1 MQTDPE
7 FTKKLQSWLNTPDSK
22 KDYAQGALL
31 LLQLSGNAI
40 MYHNLSVYP
49 QGHAEFITG
58 KLQEYLDYRL
68 QDLTHKEVVA
78 MQKQVDEIVKSHTEF
93 KNPET
98 NPAMEFKAGKR
109 ADHDS
114 LPDEIKALYVENLD
128 IVHKMR
134 ELHLKLRTLSTEKS
148 PCPDSDRYPFLKE
161 LISLDKRLHANWDT
175 YDHFVAQPQ
184 SVVAT
189 SPTATLETADEV
201 VASPVPSEAA
211 PSTDDEKSET
221 AADSEADTA
230 AAQTEAKPK
239 AKAKS
244 KKKAK
249 TPE

>member
-175 YDHFVAQPQ
+175 YDHFVAQPPVVPEQ
-184 SVVAT
+184 S
-189 SPTATLETADEV
+189 PADEPEPQ
-201 VASPVPSEAA
+201 AEQPQEQLKPTPEAA
-211 PSTDDEKSET
+211 EYKPT
-221 AADSEADTA
+221 
-230 AAQTEAKPK
+230 AKPK
-239 AKAKS
+239 AKS
-244 KKKAK
+244 KKTASNK
-249 TPE
+249 E

>member
-58 KLQEYLDYRL
+58 KLQQYLDFRL
-68 QDLTHKEVVA
+68 SETTHKEVVA
-78 MQKQVDEIVKSHTEF
+78 IQKQVDEIVKSHTEF

-161 LISLDKRLHANWDT
+161 LISLDKRLHTNWDT
-175 YDHFVAQPQ
+175 YDHFVAQPPVVPEQ
-184 SVVAT
+184 S
-189 SPTATLETADEV
+189 PADEPEPQ
-201 VASPVPSEAA
+201 AEQPQEQPKPTPEAE
-211 PSTDDEKSET
+211 S
-221 AADSEADTA
+221 
-230 AAQTEAKPK
+230 KPK
-239 AKAKS
+239 AKAKANKSAS
-244 KKKAK
+244 KKTTTDKSN
-249 TPE
+249 

>member
-7 FTKKLQSWLNTPDSK
+7 FTKKLQSWLNTPEAQ

-58 KLQEYLDYRL
+58 KLQQYLNFRL
-68 QDLTHKEVVA
+68 SETTHKEVVE

-98 NPAMEFKAGKR
+98 NPATEFKAGKR

-128 IVHKMR
+128 IVHRMR
-134 ELHLKLRTLSTEKS
+134 ELHLKLRTLSSEKS

-175 YDHFVAQPQ
+175 YDHFVAQPP
-184 SVVAT
+184 VVPEP
-189 SPTATLETADEV
+189 SPAADQEPQ
-201 VASPVPSEAA
+201 AEQPQENLKPTPEAA
-211 PSTDDEKSET
+211 ESKPT
-221 AADSEADTA
+221 
-230 AAQTEAKPK
+230 AKPK
-239 AKAKS
+239 AKS
-244 KKKAK
+244 KKTASNK
-249 TPE
+249 E

>member
-98 NPAMEFKAGKR
+98 NPATEFKAGKR

-128 IVHKMR
+128 IVHRMR
-134 ELHLKLRTLSTEKS
+134 ELHLKLRTLSSEKS

-175 YDHFVAQPQ
+175 YDHFVSQPPVVPEPSPVDDPEPQAEQPQ
-184 SVVAT
+184 EQLK
-189 SPTATLETADEV
+189 PT
-201 VASPVPSEAA
+201 PEAA
-211 PSTDDEKSET
+211 EYKPT
-221 AADSEADTA
+221 
-230 AAQTEAKPK
+230 AKPK
-239 AKAKS
+239 AKS
-244 KKKAK
+244 KKTASNK
-249 TPE
+249 E

>member
-68 QDLTHKEVVA
+68 QDLTHKEVVE

-98 NPAMEFKAGKR
+98 NPATEFKAGKR

-134 ELHLKLRTLSTEKS
+134 ELHLKLRTLSSEKS

-175 YDHFVAQPQ
+175 YDHFVAQPPVVPEQ
-184 SVVAT
+184 S
-189 SPTATLETADEV
+189 PADEPEPQ
-201 VASPVPSEAA
+201 AEQPQEQLKPTPEAA
-211 PSTDDEKSET
+211 EYKPT
-221 AADSEADTA
+221 
-230 AAQTEAKPK
+230 AKPK
-239 AKAKS
+239 AKS
-244 KKKAK
+244 KKTASNK
-249 TPE
+249 E

>member
-1 MQTDPE
+1 MSAPLLRDGSNSTLIMNTDPE
-7 FTKKLQSWLNTPDSK
+7 FTKKIQSWLNTPDAQ

-58 KLQEYLDYRL
+58 KLQQYLDFRL
-68 QDLTHKEVVA
+68 SETTHKKVVE

-98 NPAMEFKAGKR
+98 NPATEFKAGKR

-114 LPDEIKALYVENLD
+114 LPDDIRALYVENLD
-128 IVHKMR
+128 IVHRMR
-134 ELHLKLRTLSTEKS
+134 ELHLKLRTLSSEKS

-175 YDHFVAQPQ
+175 YDHFVAQPPVVPEQ
-184 SVVAT
+184 S
-189 SPTATLETADEV
+189 PADETEPQ
-201 VASPVPSEAA
+201 AEQPQEQLKPTPEAE
-211 PSTDDEKSET
+211 S
-221 AADSEADTA
+221 
-230 AAQTEAKPK
+230 KPK

-244 KKKAK
+244 NKSASKETTSDKSN
-249 TPE
+249 

>member
-1 MQTDPE
+1 MNTDPE
-7 FTKKLQSWLNTPDSK
+7 FTKKIQSWLNTPDAQ

-78 MQKQVDEIVKSHTEF
+78 IQKQVDEIVKSHTEF

-134 ELHLKLRTLSTEKS
+134 ELHLKLRTLSSEKS

-161 LISLDKRLHANWDT
+161 LIPLDKRLHANWET
-175 YDHFVAQPQ
+175 YDHFVAQPPVVPEQ
-184 SVVAT
+184 S
-189 SPTATLETADEV
+189 PADEPEQQ
-201 VASPVPSEAA
+201 AEQPQEQLKPTPEAE
-211 PSTDDEKSET
+211 S
-221 AADSEADTA
+221 
-230 AAQTEAKPK
+230 KPK
-239 AKAKS
+239 AKAKANKSAS
-244 KKKAK
+244 KETTTNKSN
-249 TPE
+249 

>member
-1 MQTDPE
+1 MDE
-7 FTKKLQSWLNTPDSK
+7 NFTKKLQDWLNTPDTE
-22 KDYAQGALL
+22 KDYAAGALL

-40 MYHNLSVYP
+40 MYHNLAVYP
-49 QGHAEFITG
+49 QGHAEFITA
-58 KLQEYLDYRL
+58 KLQEYLNFRL
-68 QDLTHKEVVA
+68 KDVTHKEVVA

-98 NPAMEFKAGKR
+98 NPATEFKAGKR
-109 ADHDS
+109 ADHDT
-114 LPDEIKALYVENLD
+114 LPDDIKALYVENLA
-128 IVHKMR
+128 IVHRMR
-134 ELHLKLRTLSTEKS
+134 ELHLKLRTLSTTDS

-161 LISLDKRLHANWDT
+161 LIALDKKLHDNWNT

-189 SPTATLETADEV
+189 SPTATPETADEV
-201 VASPVPSEAA
+201 AASPVPSEAA
-211 PSTDDEKSET
+211 PSTDSEKSET

-249 TPE
+249 TSE

>member
-7 FTKKLQSWLNTPDSK
+7 FTKKLQSWLNTPGSK

-58 KLQEYLDYRL
+58 KLQQYLNFRL
-68 QDLTHKEVVA
+68 SETTHKEVVE

-98 NPAMEFKAGKR
+98 NPATEFKAGKR

-128 IVHKMR
+128 IVHRMR
-134 ELHLKLRTLSTEKS
+134 ELHLKLRTLSSEKS

-161 LISLDKRLHANWDT
+161 LISLDKRLHSNWDT
-175 YDHFVAQPQ
+175 YDHFVSQPSPQPIESTQPTEPTPDSAQSTGQPQ
-184 SVVAT
+184 
-189 SPTATLETADEV
+189 E
-201 VASPVPSEAA
+201 
-211 PSTDDEKSET
+211 
-221 AADSEADTA
+221 
-230 AAQTEAKPK
+230 QTEPTPESTEKPK
-239 AKAKS
+239 AKSAKSPKSAS
-244 KKKAK
+244 KKKTNSASNNDSV
-249 TPE
+249 E

>member
-78 MQKQVDEIVKSHTEF
+78 IQKQVDEIVKSHTEF

-161 LISLDKRLHANWDT
+161 LISLDKRLHTNWDT
-175 YDHFVAQPQ
+175 YDHFVAQPPVVPEQ
-184 SVVAT
+184 S
-189 SPTATLETADEV
+189 PADEPEPQ
-201 VASPVPSEAA
+201 AEQPQEQPKPTPEAE
-211 PSTDDEKSET
+211 S
-221 AADSEADTA
+221 
-230 AAQTEAKPK
+230 KPK
-239 AKAKS
+239 AKAKANKSAS
-244 KKKAK
+244 KKTTTDKSN
-249 TPE
+249 

>member
-1 MQTDPE
+1 MSAPLLRDGSNSTLIMNTDPE
-7 FTKKLQSWLNTPDSK
+7 FTKKIQSWLNTPDAQ

-58 KLQEYLDYRL
+58 KLQQYLDFRL
-68 QDLTHKEVVA
+68 SETTHKEVVE

-98 NPAMEFKAGKR
+98 NPATEFKAGKR

-114 LPDEIKALYVENLD
+114 LPDDIRALYVENLD

-134 ELHLKLRTLSTEKS
+134 ELHLKLRTLSSEKS

-161 LISLDKRLHANWDT
+161 LISLDKRLHANWET
-175 YDHFVAQPQ
+175 YDHFVAQPPVVPEQ
-184 SVVAT
+184 SPADKPEPQAEQPQEQLK
-189 SPTATLETADEV
+189 PT
-201 VASPVPSEAA
+201 PEAA
-211 PSTDDEKSET
+211 EYKPT
-221 AADSEADTA
+221 
-230 AAQTEAKPK
+230 AKPK
-239 AKAKS
+239 AKS
-244 KKKAK
+244 KKTASNK
-249 TPE
+249 E

>member
-78 MQKQVDEIVKSHTEF
+78 IQKQVDEIVKSHTEF

-175 YDHFVAQPQ
+175 YDHFVAQPPVVPEQ
-184 SVVAT
+184 S
-189 SPTATLETADEV
+189 PADEPEPQ
-201 VASPVPSEAA
+201 AEQPQEQPKPTPEAE
-211 PSTDDEKSET
+211 S
-221 AADSEADTA
+221 
-230 AAQTEAKPK
+230 KPK
-239 AKAKS
+239 AKAKANKSAS
-244 KKKAK
+244 KKTTTDKSN
-249 TPE
+249 